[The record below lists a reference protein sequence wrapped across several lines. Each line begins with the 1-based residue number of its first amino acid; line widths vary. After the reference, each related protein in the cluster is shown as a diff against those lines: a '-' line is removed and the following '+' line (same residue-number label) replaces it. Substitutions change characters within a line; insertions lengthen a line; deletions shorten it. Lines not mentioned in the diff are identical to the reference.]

1 MSDTTMPRDSLVAAL
16 SGAFPDWLI
25 VPAERNIDAPDRP
38 VVIVKQRTIGRLPE
52 APASH
57 YTVSCVLTLVD
68 DHTDIELAEPALDA
82 NVLDLWERLMSLSN
96 VHPKTATK
104 VSFTETAMAYDIE
117 TDLTV
122 QKG

>member
-1 MSDTTMPRDSLVAAL
+1 MTETIMPRDTLVAAL
-16 SGAFPDWLI
+16 ARAFPDWLI
-25 VPAERNIDAPDRP
+25 VPAERNIDVPDRP

-57 YTVSCVLTLVD
+57 YTVGCVLTLVD
-68 DHTDIELAEPALDA
+68 DHTDIELAEPELDS
-82 NVLDLWERLMSLSN
+82 NVLDLWESLMSLSN
-96 VHPKTATK
+96 VHPQTATK